1 MSILSFPKR
10 GKWGKSSW
18 RGNCSG
24 YVYQEIFSWT
34 QPQLFIDPMCGSG
47 TSIEVAHELGIEA
60 VGLDLHS
67 GFNILRDSIL
77 DKVGKQADLVLS
89 HPPYGGMIIYSGE
102 VWCEAH
108 PDDLSRC
115 ESDDD
120 FHQKLQLAL
129 LNQREATKS
138 GGVYGTILG
147 DWRRGGTYTSYMTE
161 AIARM
166 PKDELMAVVI
176 KAQHNVTSG
185 NTAYRQKLPLIQHE
199 YIVLWKKPKLLQVNV
214 LSVLAKQQH
223 KRLTQTWLVVVRLA
237 LISLGGKST
246 LRQLYAK
253 VAEASPSRLEQ
264 NENWQAKVRQVLQMH
279 TADFYA
285 IERGV
290 WAIA

>member
-24 YVYQEIFSWT
+24 YIYQEIFSWT
-34 QPQLFIDPMCGSG
+34 RPQLFVDPMCGSG

-77 DKVGKQADLVLS
+77 DNVGRQADLVLS

-102 VWCEAH
+102 VWGEAH

-147 DWRRGGTYTSYMTE
+147 DWRRGGTYTSYMAE

-166 PKDELMAVVI
+166 PKEELMAVVI

-185 NTAYRQKLPLIQHE
+185 NTTYRQKLPLIQHE
-199 YIVLWKKPKLLQVNV
+199 YIVLWKKPTQLQVNV

-223 KRLTQTWLVVVRLA
+223 KRLTDTWRVVVRLA
-237 LISLGGKST
+237 LMSLGGKST
-246 LRQLYAK
+246 LGQLYAK
-253 VAEASPSRLEQ
+253 VAEAAPSRLEH

-279 TADFYA
+279 SADFYA
-285 IERGV
+285 IERGI

>member
-24 YVYQEIFSWT
+24 YIYQEIFSWT
-34 QPQLFIDPMCGSG
+34 QPQLFVDPMCGSG

-77 DKVGKQADLVLS
+77 DNVGKQADLVLS

-102 VWCEAH
+102 VWGEAH

-147 DWRRGGTYTSYMTE
+147 DWRRGGTYTSYMAE

-166 PKDELMAVVI
+166 PKEELMAVVI

-185 NTAYRQKLPLIQHE
+185 NTTYRQKLPLIQHE
-199 YIVLWKKPKLLQVNV
+199 YIVLWKKPTLLQVNV

-223 KRLTQTWLVVVRLA
+223 KRLTDTWRVVVRLA
-237 LISLGGKST
+237 LMSLGGKST
-246 LRQLYAK
+246 LGQLYAK
-253 VAEASPSRLEQ
+253 VAEAAPSRLEH

-279 TADFYA
+279 SADFYA
-285 IERGV
+285 IERGI